1 MLFSNKLLFVIYT
14 LSVLL
19 LSILVPIWFA
29 FILLLIFF
37 SFVFSS
43 KTTKAF
49 LLGFASVFCAWI
61 ILMLFKDFQNDSLL
75 STRITHLFKL
85 PSKWILLILTALI
98 GGILGAL
105 STWLG
110 KNLKSSF
117 GYIK

>member
-1 MLFSNKLLFVIYT
+1 MLFSNKILFVLYT
-14 LSVLL
+14 FSVLL
-19 LSILVPIWFA
+19 LSFIVPIWYA

-37 SFVFSS
+37 SFLFSS

-49 LLGFASVFCAWI
+49 LLGFGSVFCAWT

-85 PSKWILLILTALI
+85 PSKWLLILITALI
-98 GGILGAL
+98 GAILGAL